1 MKKRNNENMKLS
13 EALKDFVSTNKLQ
26 KGLDKANARDV
37 WNTQMGPAIE
47 KYTTSIKLEG
57 STLYVQL
64 SSSVLREELSYGK
77 EKIIRMLNAELGKDL
92 INKLVLR

>member
-26 KGLDKANARDV
+26 KGLDKVNAREV
-37 WNTQMGPAIE
+37 WNSHMGPAIE
-47 KYTTSIKLEG
+47 KYTTSIKLDG

-77 EKIIRMLNAELGKDL
+77 EKIIRMLNAELGKEL
-92 INKLVLR
+92 ITKLVLR

>member
-13 EALKDFVSTNKLQ
+13 EALQNFVSTNKLQ
-26 KGLDKANARDV
+26 AGLDKVNARDV
-37 WNTQMGPAIE
+37 WNQEMGPAIE
-47 KYTTSIKLEG
+47 KYTTAIKLDG

-77 EKIIRMLNAELGKDL
+77 ERILNKLNEALGKVL
-92 INKLVLR
+92 ITKLVLR